1 MSDRCP
7 FPNGG
12 PPLNQDIAGTG
23 VRISFYLQTLFLAC
37 LSARSHSIGEING
50 SLYTLIVTNIAM
62 AVSALILGL
71 QPNTGISFHDGVV
84 VFYLLY
90 LSWVTVFF
98 ALPSCNRFPEAER
111 FSRNVR
117 MVKLFSVVQSYT
129 VFAFALTLL
138 IKAASFG
145 TNPACNENAVVV
157 LFRPFSALHAGRI
170 VCWILTVAIMVVYTF
185 LILKDHLP
193 SPLRTAYQR
202 VRKIS
207 MYRPSVRPR
216 APEPILSPVGRPI
229 NVQFAPSQP
238 YSVPAPSKPAD
249 EESEHDTYEL
259 PVAWDLVIEL
269 VIVAILWSLTVMN
282 TELLITWNNFAP
294 ASSTAPSPWQ
304 FGQVLPMFLV
314 ILPLFNMVNAFWEHR
329 LRPIHRH

>member
-1 MSDRCP
+1 
-7 FPNGG
+7 
-12 PPLNQDIAGTG
+12 
-23 VRISFYLQTLFLAC
+23 
-37 LSARSHSIGEING
+37 
-50 SLYTLIVTNIAM
+50 
-62 AVSALILGL
+62 
-71 QPNTGISFHDGVV
+71 
-84 VFYLLY
+84 
-90 LSWVTVFF
+90 
-98 ALPSCNRFPEAER
+98 
-111 FSRNVR
+111 

-170 VCWILTVAIMVVYTF
+170 VCWILTVAIVVVYTF

-193 SPLRTAYQR
+193 SPLRTVYQR

-249 EESEHDTYEL
+249 EE
-259 PVAWDLVIEL
+259 VRDLV
-269 VIVAILWSLTVMN
+269 A
-282 TELLITWNNFAP
+282 LLRNY
-294 ASSTAPSPWQ
+294 
-304 FGQVLPMFLV
+304 
-314 ILPLFNMVNAFWEHR
+314 H
-329 LRPIHRH
+329 